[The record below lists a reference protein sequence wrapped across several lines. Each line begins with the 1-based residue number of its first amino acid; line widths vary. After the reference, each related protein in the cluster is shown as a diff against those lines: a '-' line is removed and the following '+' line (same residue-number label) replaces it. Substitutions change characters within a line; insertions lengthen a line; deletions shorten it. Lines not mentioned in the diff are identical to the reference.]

1 MSRPTSIVTD
11 FASAEMCR
19 KGFSV
24 SDAVAKST
32 FGYEDAVKMG
42 FSCDAAAMNAILESD
57 PELKK
62 YAEKVVADAGL
73 ALGAANIDALGQFF
87 TIFLEQ
93 TINVLYRGRT
103 AAQTFGVKTVGD
115 WTTERIALKLRELTA
130 SPSIYDDWSR
140 APYASYNY
148 GWDVRD
154 TLRMEWALEVTKLE
168 EAAASVMRRN
178 AYKDKMDAITLSNA
192 IWTNEFFWY
201 GAAVAR
207 SGATWNKRL
216 YGVLTEPN
224 LATRRGN
231 LPVDPADDALTTADM
246 IAALRLVKQDMADD
260 LNGAAGDI
268 DQIPIELAC
277 PLSWQTA
284 FTVPNQYSFTP
295 YKWLA
300 ENWKNATV
308 TFKPELNSGDDGDPI
323 MIAFV
328 RSVPDVGV
336 DTINLFETSKLRLV
350 GAMPSVKGREE
361 AYSSSVAGAV
371 VAAPMAVKLW
381 AAGGSS
387 GS

>member
-1 MSRPTSIVTD
+1 MVTD

-19 KGFSV
+19 KGFST
-24 SDAVAKST
+24 K
-32 FGYEDAVKMG
+32 
-42 FSCDAAAMNAILESD
+42 DAAAKSDFGYKNAAAMGFTCDASAVQFILDSD
-57 PELKK
+57 PEMKK
-62 YAEKVVADAGL
+62 YAEKIVADSGL
-73 ALGAANIDALGQFF
+73 TLGAANIDALGQFF
-87 TIFLEQ
+87 TIFFEQ
-93 TINVLYRGRT
+93 PINVLYRGRT

-115 WTTERIALKLRELTA
+115 WTTERIVVKLRELTA
-130 SPSIYDDWSR
+130 SASLYDDWSR
-140 APYASYNY
+140 APYAAYNY

-168 EAAASVMRRN
+168 EAVASVMRRN
-178 AYKDKMDAITLSNA
+178 AYKDKMDAITLNNA

-207 SGATWNKRL
+207 RGATWNKRL

-224 LATRRGN
+224 LAIRRGN

-284 FTVPNQYSFTP
+284 FTVPNEYSFTP

-308 TFKPELNSGDDGDPI
+308 TFKPELSTGDDGDPI

-328 RSVPDVGV
+328 RSVPDVGM

-350 GAMPSVKGREE
+350 GAVQAVKSREE